1 MRGSFISKSIYVI
14 FHFKDVVVVLKL
26 EGPNHNGPLSPQ
38 KNGGPQVYF
47 YRDPPGPLGDY
58 TPAKC
63 CEMRSKRPSIEIIIV
78 VIKGITYMDNH
89 EDL

>member
-38 KNGGPQVYF
+38 KNGGAQVYF
-47 YRDPPGPLGDY
+47 YLIKSQKIGGARAPL
-58 TPAKC
+58 A
-63 CEMRSKRPSIEIIIV
+63 R
-78 VIKGITYMDNH
+78 
-89 EDL
+89 

>member
-38 KNGGPQVYF
+38 KNGGGPSILLLNKIPKNWGGPG
-47 YRDPPGPLGDY
+47 PPGPLGDY
-58 TPAKC
+58 TP
-63 CEMRSKRPSIEIIIV
+63 
-78 VIKGITYMDNH
+78 
-89 EDL
+89 DL